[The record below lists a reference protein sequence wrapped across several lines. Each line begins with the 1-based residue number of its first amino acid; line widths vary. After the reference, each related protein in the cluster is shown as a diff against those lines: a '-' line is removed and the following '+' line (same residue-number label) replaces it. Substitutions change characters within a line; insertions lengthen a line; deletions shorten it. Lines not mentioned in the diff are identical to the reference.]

1 MTRVRR
7 GRPLRF
13 VGAVAFGW
21 IALRVAM
28 LWSAQPH
35 VLPAVLPATIRP
47 SLPPLPLLA
56 RSAET
61 IGHASALEPGA
72 AGSRPR
78 SARRA
83 RVPAAAGRT
92 PPHLLALVAPLPDA
106 VALPQASA
114 SPSTTSAEQ
123 GRAEKGV
130 SAIAPPLPGR
140 DHWQASSWL
149 VLRPGR
155 GLGAAP
161 AASQLGGSQYGVRL
175 AYGLGPAR
183 RLAAYARLAGPLHGA
198 GAEAAI
204 GVEWQ
209 PARAPVRLS
218 IEHRFGLDGIRG
230 GPGAGVVAGLD
241 RGIAP
246 GLRLEAYGQAG
257 MILRAERAPYADG
270 AVRFAG
276 EVAHG
281 RRSTLALGVGA
292 WGAAQRE
299 GQRLDIGPSLVAAVP
314 IGAVRARLALDWR
327 QRVAGDA
334 RPGSGL
340 AFTLGSDF

>member
-1 MTRVRR
+1 MTGVRR

-21 IALRVAM
+21 IGVRVAM
-28 LWSAQPH
+28 LWPAPPPA
-35 VLPAVLPATIRP
+35 LPAVLPATLRP
-47 SLPPLPLLA
+47 SLRLLPPPA
-56 RSAET
+56 ASAE
-61 IGHASALEPGA
+61 ASRGRAVSEAGA
-72 AGSRPR
+72 TGSRAGGARPVR
-78 SARRA
+78 SR
-83 RVPAAAGRT
+83 PATGGT
-92 PPHLLALVAPLPDA
+92 VPPHLPALVAPLPDA
-106 VALPQASA
+106 VALPPAVPPAMPSA
-114 SPSTTSAEQ
+114 Q
-123 GRAEKGV
+123 GRAEAGV
-130 SAIAPPLPGR
+130 SAVALPLPRR

-175 AYGLGPAR
+175 AYGLGPGR
-183 RLAAYARLAGPLHGA
+183 RLAAYGRLAGPLRGT
-198 GAEAAI
+198 GAEAAF

-209 PARAPVRLS
+209 PGRAPVRLS
-218 IEHRFGLDGIRG
+218 IEHRFGLDGIHD

-246 GLRLEAYGQAG
+246 GFRLEAYGQAG

-270 AVRFAG
+270 AVRLAR

-281 RRSTLALGVGA
+281 RRSVLALGVGA

-299 GQRLDIGPSLVAAVP
+299 GQRVDIGPSLVAVVP
-314 IGAVRARLALDWR
+314 IGSVRARLALDWR
-327 QRVAGDA
+327 QRIAGDA

-340 AFTLGSDF
+340 ALTLGSDF